1 MVCSFMYSTKI
12 FFFVFFGQNLSKPD
26 QSSDGRKGVVM
37 IGPNSCRLEIERP
50 FQNFKNR
57 VKEFSI
63 FSTVLVKTSLHKFGK
78 PISHQIFHS
87 PLKYLLLEYCRL
99 VWPQWW
105 NFADVSQ
112 QGLHFSKKISKRKIF
127 FWFDLHRCSHG
138 SSKSA

>member
-1 MVCSFMYSTKI
+1 MNFFHASILLYFVYNRTNWILINLHPIWSVHLCIAQKYI
-12 FFFVFFGQNLSKPD
+12 FFVFFGQNLSKPD

-87 PLKYLLLEYCRL
+87 PLKYLLLEYCRYRL
-99 VWPQWW
+99 PVKTAVLW
-105 NFADVSQ
+105 DSY
-112 QGLHFSKKISKRKIF
+112 GL
-127 FWFDLHRCSHG
+127 L
-138 SSKSA
+138 

>member
-1 MVCSFMYSTKI
+1 MNFFHASILLYFFYNRTNWILINLHPIWSVHLCIAQKL

-78 PISHQIFHS
+78 PISHQIFYS
-87 PLKYLLLEYCRL
+87 PLKYLLLEYCRYRL
-99 VWPQWW
+99 PIKTAVLW
-105 NFADVSQ
+105 DSY
-112 QGLHFSKKISKRKIF
+112 GL
-127 FWFDLHRCSHG
+127 L
-138 SSKSA
+138 